1 MRPRRPTASM
11 REVMTVSDAA
21 DATLIRQPA
30 TEARTNDLTW
40 FAGRRRSDHVANE
53 LNALVHSR

>member
-1 MRPRRPTASM
+1 M
-11 REVMTVSDAA
+11 REVMTVIDPA

-30 TEARTNDLTW
+30 TETHTNDLTW
-40 FAGRRRSDHVANE
+40 FAGQCRSDHVANE